1 PGSGWVPRSLWVSL
15 RSSFAMRATEDNLRV
30 GLPTVARLPSP
41 NPARYGGRRLV
52 GATGFEPA
60 TFRSQSG
67 RSTRLSHAPDR
78 CYCIALLAVAAQ
90 EQLVGG
96 IALFFLVR
104 IAQRAEETL
113 ECGAVFG
120 RDFESSQHAP
130 EVGAV
135 VAIVKQADVPAPAEA
150 IEKVHQ
156 RAGAFGKLESIQPFI
171 L

>member
-1 PGSGWVPRSLWVSL
+1 
-15 RSSFAMRATEDNLRV
+15 MRFLYDETR
-30 GLPTVARLPSP
+30 R
-41 NPARYGGRRLV
+41 GRRLV

-104 IAQRAEETL
+104 IAQRGEEAL
-113 ECGAVFG
+113 ERIAVA
-120 RDFESSQHAP
+120 RRNFEPGQHSP
-130 EVGAV
+130 EVSAV

-150 IEKVHQ
+150 IEEVHQ
-156 RAGAFGKLESIQPFI
+156 RAGPFGKLESIETFVVHG
-171 L
+171 